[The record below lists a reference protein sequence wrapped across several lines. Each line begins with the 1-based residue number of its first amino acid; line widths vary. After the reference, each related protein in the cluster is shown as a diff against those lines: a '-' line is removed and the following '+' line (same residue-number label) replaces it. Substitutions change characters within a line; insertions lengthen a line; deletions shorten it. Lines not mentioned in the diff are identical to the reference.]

1 MVFICLLCYLF
12 TLCHDKSIL
21 LFFAITECKNKL
33 CSEVCGIKKK
43 KNTTH
48 PFNSILITI
57 YFHHCVCPCV
67 YVK

>member
-21 LFFAITECKNKL
+21 LFFAIIECKNKL
-33 CSEVCGIKKK
+33 CFEVCGSKK
-43 KNTTH
+43 KNPTTH